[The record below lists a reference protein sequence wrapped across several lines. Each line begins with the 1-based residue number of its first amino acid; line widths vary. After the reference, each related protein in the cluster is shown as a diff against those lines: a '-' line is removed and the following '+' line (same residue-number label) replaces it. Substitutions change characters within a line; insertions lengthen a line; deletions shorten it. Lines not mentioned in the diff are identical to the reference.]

1 MCFEHPNW
9 TLAEN
14 RWPADLLSHHWYVL
28 FVDMAFPPDLPI
40 FGQQWQRVVFSTS
53 SALQILPRNQ
63 IQNLT
68 PRSCTR
74 SSAIGRANIRVRHAA
89 AGVVIV
95 PWLELALRYEPRSS
109 ESVLLWPDSR
119 VGAHRHLP
127 LGAATEVH
135 HDAGDQRIW
144 AWRRFTLKECSRQS
158 KVRQSKLEGHPAC
171 CRTPDA
177 HRPMPNGHDPVA
189 GAGIS
194 NPSPCRRRRRHR
206 G

>member
-1 MCFEHPNW
+1 MATCCVLNIIG
-9 TLAEN
+9 
-14 RWPADLLSHHWYVL
+14 PADFAAKSDSKSNTPILHHGGAHARTTV
-28 FVDMAFPPDLPI
+28 
-40 FGQQWQRVVFSTS
+40 T
-53 SALQILPRNQ
+53 
-63 IQNLT
+63 
-68 PRSCTR
+68 
-74 SSAIGRANIRVRHAA
+74 AIGRADIRVRHAA

-158 KVRQSKLEGHPAC
+158 RVCQSKLEGHPAC